1 MDMKTTA
8 TPAFKEM
15 KEYSNKLLEFAHA
28 NSIAAFDFAQRA
40 CRVKSPSE
48 FMELSSEHSR
58 AQTQKLTEQAKEL
71 AEMAEK
77 VALAGA
83 KPLQESVA
91 KSFNHAA

>member
-1 MDMKTTA
+1 MDTKTTA
-8 TPAFKEM
+8 TPAFREM

-28 NSIAAFDFAQRA
+28 NSIAAFDFAQRG